1 MQPDSGTVTLAKT
14 LDGIV
19 IDQQRKLM
27 APDKRVRD
35 VLAEGGDW
43 IDVRGHRSTSRAI

>member
-1 MQPDSGTVTLAKT
+1 VTLAQT
-14 LDGIV
+14 LDGVV
-19 IDQQRKLM
+19 IDQQRSLM

-43 IDVRGHRSTSRAI
+43 IDVRGCASISTAI